1 MWAEEKA
8 TRMPAIASF
17 LKQSQYDVVFIQEA
31 WYHADFQVLK
41 NTFPYST
48 FYGTPGSIICPSISN
63 DQSFYIQLLPIDCN
77 GLMILSK
84 HKIISEEFISFQDR
98 IPEAQELFATRGAIA
113 ATIEVTKS
121 VVGVAKSIKLSAINT
136 HLELGTVRLRVLP
149 RLRKC
154 SGAVSGRSKLM
165 MS

>member
-1 MWAEEKA
+1 MSEEKGRVHA
-8 TRMPAIASF
+8 CVPNQCCRTIVDGYLAEFCPTQDENVFAIMNYPA
-17 LKQSQYDVVFIQEA
+17 
-31 WYHADFQVLK
+31 
-41 NTFPYST
+41 

-63 DQSFYIQLLPIDCN
+63 DQSFYVQLLPIDCN